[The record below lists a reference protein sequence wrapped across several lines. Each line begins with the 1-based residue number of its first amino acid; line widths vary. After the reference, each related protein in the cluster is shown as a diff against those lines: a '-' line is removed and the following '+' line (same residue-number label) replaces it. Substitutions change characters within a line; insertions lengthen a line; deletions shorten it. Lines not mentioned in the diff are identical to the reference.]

1 MLRIRQISTSD
12 ECAAVKGLVLEFVAW
27 ANTQDPDAQTAPT
40 FNDLEAELDGLPGKY
55 APPTGS
61 FLLATNDDRSLGC
74 VAFRQLDQ
82 DTVEL
87 KRMYVRPDQRGN
99 GIGSKLVQELLEV
112 ARVQGRKRIVLDSY
126 HTMTGA
132 HKIYRAAGFRDVAAH
147 EGFPE
152 HYLGRV
158 IFMEMNLS

>member
-1 MLRIRQISTSD
+1 MLRIGQISTSD
-12 ECAAVKGLVLEFVAW
+12 ECAAVKKLVLEFVAW

-61 FLLATNDDRSLGC
+61 FLLATNDRRTLGC
-74 VAFRQLDQ
+74 VAFRELDQ

-112 ARVQGRKRIVLDSY
+112 ARAQGRKRIILDSY

-132 HKIYRAAGFRDVAAH
+132 HKIYRAAGFRDVAAP

-158 IFMEMNLS
+158 IFMEMDLS